1 MNSNTLSSF
10 GSMIEELIK
19 KLKQEFFEK
28 APYDKTYK
36 GKITEVVNPN
46 KYKVLIN
53 GNVYTASSSTACE
66 VGELVWICVPR
77 GNLKEAFVIGK
88 TR

>member
-36 GKITEVVNPN
+36 GKITEVINPN
-46 KYKVLIN
+46 KYKVLIS
-53 GNVYTASSSTACE
+53 GNTYTVSSSIQCE
-66 VGELVWICVPR
+66 VGDLVWACIPC
-77 GNLKEAFVIGK
+77 GNLKDMFVVTK
-88 TR
+88 TK